1 METDISMLMCI
12 SSVIVTDTLDDTVML
27 ILQKDDDIAGGGA
40 CHKMFYILFYYV
52 VFDYIWFYVENA
64 YVGAHRNKGKG
75 WRVAKRKLR

>member
-1 METDISMLMCI
+1 METDISLLMCI
-12 SSVIVTDTLDDTVML
+12 SSVIVTDALDDTVML
-27 ILQKDDDIAGGGA
+27 IPQIDDDIARGGA

-64 YVGAHRNKGKG
+64 YIGAHSSKRKG